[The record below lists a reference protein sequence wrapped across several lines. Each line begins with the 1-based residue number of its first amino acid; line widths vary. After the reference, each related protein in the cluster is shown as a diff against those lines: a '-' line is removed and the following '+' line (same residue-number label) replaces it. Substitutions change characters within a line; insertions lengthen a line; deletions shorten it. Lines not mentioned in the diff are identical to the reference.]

1 MDIIHIKY
9 YIAYI
14 VIYQTPDQSSA
25 CTARGYQ
32 TPAAVL
38 QELAGGLCWILPVGS
53 GGADVKII
61 ATVGWGWGQGGAW
74 WSSRSY
80 FISYEHLA
88 AFEVKS

>member
-32 TPAAVL
+32 TPSAVL
-38 QELAGGLCWILPVGS
+38 QELAGGLCWILPLGS
-53 GGADVKII
+53 RGADVKII
-61 ATVGWGWGQGGAW
+61 ATVGWGVPGGRRGAIL
-74 WSSRSY
+74 SHMSISLPSRSKVEN
-80 FISYEHLA
+80 I
-88 AFEVKS
+88 

>member
-53 GGADVKII
+53 RGADVKII
-61 ATVGWGWGQGGAW
+61 AKEINCATKA
-74 WSSRSY
+74 SNKA
-80 FISYEHLA
+80 EHGP
-88 AFEVKS
+88 

>member
-32 TPAAVL
+32 TPSAVL
-38 QELAGGLCWILPVGS
+38 QELAGGLCWILPLGS
-53 GGADVKII
+53 RGADVKII
-61 ATVGWGWGQGGAW
+61 ATVGCGEG
-74 WSSRSY
+74 RRLSY
-80 FISYEHLA
+80 FISSYEHLCQPA
-88 AFEVKS
+88 SQL